1 LFTSQPMTT
10 MHLNIQGGKYTNQ
23 QNACL

>member
-1 LFTSQPMTT
+1 LFTSLPMTT

-23 QNACL
+23 QNALL